1 MKNKKSDCDAGG
13 AAMCP
18 ESLHFVRLFCAPQNI
33 KYTQP
38 KILFPLACSLQAA
51 LPDWH
56 LLLFGGIHLQA
67 NFAKA
72 YILKYLAKQPQ
83 FINSKMQFLIKKISK
98 K

>member
-38 KILFPLACSLQAA
+38 KILFPLACSLHAA

-72 YILKYLAKQPQ
+72 YILNILQS
-83 FINSKMQFLIKKISK
+83 NHNLLIQK
-98 K
+98 